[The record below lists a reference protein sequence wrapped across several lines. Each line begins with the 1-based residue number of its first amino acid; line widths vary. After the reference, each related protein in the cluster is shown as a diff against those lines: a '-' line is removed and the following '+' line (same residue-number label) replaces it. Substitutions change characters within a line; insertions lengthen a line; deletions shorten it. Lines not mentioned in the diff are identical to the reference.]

1 MALSDNQPPFFDVND
16 PQNRRPPLA
25 GDELLPPVEP
35 PSVGFLFQLFIV
47 PAVIVLIVVGVWG
60 LFSWTVHSSNQKP
73 ADLVKTLQRPSAS
86 RYQTAMELANMLR
99 DERYAD
105 FKKDSASVKELAQLL
120 NNELDRGNS
129 AGAMEDD
136 AIDFRYF
143 LCRVLGEFHVTD
155 GLPALARAATTN
167 RDEREEIVR
176 RSGLQGMAVL
186 AQTQHEHGTTETLDD
201 PLWMETLTET
211 SRDPSNLVRS
221 ETAYALGRLRTPEAV
236 ELLGVLVD
244 DPFADARYNAAVAL
258 ADVGDQRAM
267 LALVEMLDAS
277 DMSLIAAEKDPG
289 AKTMKRAVLLKNA
302 QEAVRKLVEAGAEV
316 DVAPIREQLERIV
329 NASPEE
335 LTKWHVHS
343 RMVSEAK
350 RTLEWLEQGSPQR
363 EQG

>member
-1 MALSDNQPPFFDVND
+1 
-16 PQNRRPPLA
+16 
-25 GDELLPPVEP
+25 
-35 PSVGFLFQLFIV
+35 LFQLFIV
-47 PAVIVLIVVGVWG
+47 PALIVLIVVGVWG

-73 ADLVKTLQRPSAS
+73 ADLVKALQRPSAS

-99 DERYAD
+99 NERYAD
-105 FKKDSASVKELAQLL
+105 FKKDSASVRDLAQLL

-143 LCRVLGEFHVTD
+143 LCRVLGEFYVTD

-176 RSGLQGMAVL
+176 RSALQGMAVL
-186 AQTQHEHGTTETLDD
+186 AQTQHDRETTEALDD

-221 ETAYALGRLRTPEAV
+221 ETAYALGRLRTPEAI

-244 DPFADARYNAAVAL
+244 DPFADARYNAALAL
-258 ADVGDQRAM
+258 ADVGDPRAIP
-267 LALVEMLDAS
+267 ALVEMLDAS
-277 DMSLIAAEKDPG
+277 DISLIAAEKDPG

-302 QEAVRKLVEAGAEV
+302 QEGVRKLVEAGAEI
-316 DVAPIREQLERIV
+316 DLAPVREQLERIT
-329 NASPEE
+329 NATPQE
-335 LTKWHVHS
+335 LTEWHVHS

-350 RTLEWLEQGSPQR
+350 RTLEWLNKNESPQR